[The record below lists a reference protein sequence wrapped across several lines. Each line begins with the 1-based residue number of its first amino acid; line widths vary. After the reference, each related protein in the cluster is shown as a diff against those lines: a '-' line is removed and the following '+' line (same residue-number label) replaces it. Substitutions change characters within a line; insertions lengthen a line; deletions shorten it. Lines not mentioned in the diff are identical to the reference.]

1 MVPPLAILSKGCWAK
16 PCGMIARAH
25 EGNLEVPKAISETEV
40 MALLRSRAPLPRANS
55 CLHCPVTVGCE
66 PARPRAGASFPH
78 VLRWRPLACTTHQL
92 PESRENKKCPIKS
105 SENCLN
111 SAPNP
116 VVGRESHSA
125 AQLSGHWRAGYALLP
140 YCWRGEPFFST
151 GDLCTMRRTERR
163 ASPPGFL
170 WRQQRDD
177 QLTFRSFR

>member
-1 MVPPLAILSKGCWAK
+1 MKVSSWETLTPTQSAQEALDTEPGPDLSLRPLGLPIFPP
-16 PCGMIARAH
+16 
-25 EGNLEVPKAISETEV
+25 V
-40 MALLRSRAPLPRANS
+40 LL
-55 CLHCPVTVGCE
+55 
-66 PARPRAGASFPH
+66 
-78 VLRWRPLACTTHQL
+78 WRPLACTTHKL
-92 PESRENKKCPIKS
+92 PESRFVRGNQKKCPIKS

-177 QLTFRSFR
+177 QLTFPPKSQFSVCPKIKK

>member
-25 EGNLEVPKAISETEV
+25 EGNLEVPKADLRNRSDGI
-40 MALLRSRAPLPRANS
+40 AARSRAPLPRANS

-66 PARPRAGASFPH
+66 SARPRAGASFPH

-92 PESRENKKCPIKS
+92 PESRENKKCPTKS

-125 AQLSGHWRAGYALLP
+125 AQLGGHWRAGYALLP

-163 ASPPGFL
+163 ASSPGFL
-170 WRQQRDD
+170 WR
-177 QLTFRSFR
+177 

>member
-1 MVPPLAILSKGCWAK
+1 
-16 PCGMIARAH
+16 MIARAH

-55 CLHCPVTVGCE
+55 CLHCLVTVGCE

-92 PESRENKKCPIKS
+92 PESRENKKCPMKS

-116 VVGRESHSA
+116 VVGRESDSA
-125 AQLSGHWRAGYALLP
+125 AQLSGHWPAGYALLP
-140 YCWRGEPFFST
+140 CCWCGEP
-151 GDLCTMRRTERR
+151 MRRARSSKALRCTISSSKRTAPHLFLAKVRGIFLTKCPNPFNFCCSLE
-163 ASPPGFL
+163 SP
-170 WRQQRDD
+170 
-177 QLTFRSFR
+177 